1 MVPKA
6 GLEPAQLSLP
16 PPQDGVSTISPLR
29 QRKTINRKGADKVV
43 HVQGAVVHS
52 VERTTKRALCSL
64 NFG

>member
-1 MVPKA
+1 
-6 GLEPAQLSLP
+6 
-16 PPQDGVSTISPLR
+16 
-29 QRKTINRKGADKVV
+29 VV